1 MIILRYLTKVGRCSR
16 GFLKSQELLRGFG
29 RWPLHGNWI
38 DNWSCQ
44 SSTQFGG
51 HLGRCTCWHQSSNGF
66 LVWKCSR
73 HAPLFSRPWTSTLG
87 AQITGIR
94 MGQTLVG
101 EWYYKWL
108 CKYYSVFNIFTFY
121 CFILKHPCKR
131 HCLYR
136 VERCGRRRKVGFRNQ
151 QSTILLFCFL

>member
-51 HLGRCTCWHQSSNGF
+51 HLGRCTCWHQSSKGF

-108 CKYYSVFNIFTFY
+108 CKYYSVFNF
-121 CFILKHPCKR
+121 LH
-131 HCLYR
+131 
-136 VERCGRRRKVGFRNQ
+136 
-151 QSTILLFCFL
+151 STVLFWSIHAKDIAYIGLRDVDDAEK